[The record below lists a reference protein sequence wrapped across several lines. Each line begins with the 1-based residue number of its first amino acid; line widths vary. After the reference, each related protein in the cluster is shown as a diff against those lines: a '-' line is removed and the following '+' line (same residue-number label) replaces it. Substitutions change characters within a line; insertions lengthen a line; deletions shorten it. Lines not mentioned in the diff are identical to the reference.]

1 MKTDRITDSS
11 DIKVKMCLQP
21 LSVENGVISKGEGL
35 KSGKPFGLF
44 LGAEVFTG
52 RQSL

>member
-1 MKTDRITDSS
+1 MKADRITDSS

-21 LSVENGVISKGEGL
+21 LSVENGVISKGKGL
-35 KSGKPFGLF
+35 KSGKPFGLLF
-44 LGAEVFTG
+44 GAEIFTG